1 MYACY
6 IFGLLFKIT
15 IWYILKGMNRQSL
28 ALKTMIKKI
37 LWLIL
42 WDWGSIHFS
51 DTKFDIVT
59 LVIYFIHL
67 FVFNAKQYK
76 NELQNVAMV
85 K

>member
-1 MYACY
+1 MIYSKGNESSK
-6 IFGLLFKIT
+6 FSFKDHD
-15 IWYILKGMNRQSL
+15 
-28 ALKTMIKKI
+28 KKI

-76 NELQNVAMV
+76 NELQNVATV